1 MTCIRCKKNEQSPG
15 AEPYCG
21 SCWAKNPDSSTMD
34 WPSYSESAVAM
45 LVTGKRAE
53 SVTGNCMHCQAI
65 INKLIF
71 VQIVMNKGANYEQ

>member
-45 LVTGKRAE
+45 LVTGKRCRKCYRQLYALP
-53 SVTGNCMHCQAI
+53 GDNKQANI
-65 INKLIF
+65 CTDC
-71 VQIVMNKGANYEQ
+71 YE